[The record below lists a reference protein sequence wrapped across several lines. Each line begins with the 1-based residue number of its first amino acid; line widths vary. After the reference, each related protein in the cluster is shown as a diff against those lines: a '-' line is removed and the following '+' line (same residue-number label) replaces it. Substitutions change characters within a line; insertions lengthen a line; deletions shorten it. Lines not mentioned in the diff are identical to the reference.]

1 MFPSKPASPPTLRLP
16 LHLQQALPTLPHPQS
31 PHSTLR
37 LPPHHQR
44 VPVVMASNLLAD
56 EEGVGPPL
64 ELLCKTLYAWEE
76 AVSPHLAT
84 EREGL
89 VLKDSTV
96 LETLGE
102 CLNDVAEWGA
112 SKERLLVK
120 LPVQDLLARFDVT
133 CTGHS
138 VFTQLLLGMGG

>member
-1 MFPSKPASPPTLRLP
+1 
-16 LHLQQALPTLPHPQS
+16 
-31 PHSTLR
+31 
-37 LPPHHQR
+37 
-44 VPVVMASNLLAD
+44 MASNLLAD

-76 AVSPHLAT
+76 AVSPLLAT

-89 VLKDSTV
+89 VPKDSTV

-120 LPVQDLLARFDVT
+120 LPVQDLLARFNVT
-133 CTGHS
+133 CIGLCCCNLVLNKNCCQIYLFISGLNMFVLFIFCQAIPYSCRSCWGWEARRHFWNNIS
-138 VFTQLLLGMGG
+138 L

>member
-1 MFPSKPASPPTLRLP
+1 
-16 LHLQQALPTLPHPQS
+16 
-31 PHSTLR
+31 
-37 LPPHHQR
+37 
-44 VPVVMASNLLAD
+44 MASNLLAD

-76 AVSPHLAT
+76 AVSPLLAT

-89 VLKDSTV
+89 VPKDSTV

-133 CTGHS
+133 CTGLCCCNLVLNKNCCHIYL
-138 VFTQLLLGMGG
+138 FFG